1 MIQISILKLLSLCP
15 CVFIKSDAA
24 HAASEWQC
32 SGHVL
37 VHLARVHSHTAPCFD
52 FFKWNDRPHLTR
64 QDMYY
69 IQHGPVQ
76 TGVIRCHPSPLWTA
90 LFFIPFTLSHLF
102 SSLLSGSQLWL
113 CRGQFPFI
121 SIHVR
126 KMNCN
131 SIGPTNPSWQVNS
144 CWVCFSQIRWKIGHW
159 GVIIWVV
166 CNANQCV
173 PQIKYWFLEGLEL
186 SHPFCL
192 SFR

>member
-1 MIQISILKLLSLCP
+1 MP
-15 CVFIKSDAA
+15 FIKSDAA

-37 VHLARVHSHTAPCFD
+37 VHLARVHSHTAPCFG

-76 TGVIRCHPSPLWTA
+76 TGVTLCHPSPLWTA

-102 SSLLSGSQLWL
+102 SSLLSRSQLWL
-113 CRGQFPFI
+113 HRGQFPFI

-131 SIGPTNPSWQVNS
+131 SIGPANPSSQVNS
-144 CWVCFSQIRWKIGHW
+144 CCTESVFHKSGEKSAN
-159 GVIIWVV
+159 GVW
-166 CNANQCV
+166 
-173 PQIKYWFLEGLEL
+173 
-186 SHPFCL
+186 
-192 SFR
+192 SFRLCRMQINSFHKSSIGSLKVWNDLIHFVSALGKTTFYVS